1 MNAVR
6 VKRIAPP
13 AAARQKWLSY
23 WCGQI
28 LVVAIENGWELEWFT
43 PGVFEKY
50 LAGGETVQVAANA
63 NIEVK
68 VKAQP

>member
-1 MNAVR
+1 MGCYGGQ
-6 VKRIAPP
+6 PP
-13 AAARQKWLSY
+13 RHAEMVVPR
-23 WCGQI
+23 CGQI
-28 LVVAIENGWELEWFT
+28 LGAAIENGWELEWFT